1 VSDDRLAR
9 QVAFLA
15 EADKLKTILRRTPI
29 ADGSRPENSAEH
41 SWHLVLAAMTLAE
54 YAPPGVNLRRVLELL
69 TIHDLV
75 EIDAGDTFA
84 YDETGYETKAERERV
99 AADRLFGLLPEGQ
112 GRDLRSLWEEFE
124 AGESADARFAN
135 AVDRL
140 QPLLLNHA
148 NDGGPWREHGISRER
163 VVARNSPIA
172 GGSAALWELAHE
184 RIDEVHARGLL
195 ADS

>member
-1 VSDDRLAR
+1 MV
-9 QVAFLA
+9 
-15 EADKLKTILRRTPI
+15 
-29 ADGSRPENSAEH
+29 
-41 SWHLVLAAMTLAE
+41 LV
-54 YAPPGVNLRRVLELL
+54 
-69 TIHDLV
+69 HDLV

-84 YDETGYETKAERERV
+84 YDEAGYETKAERERA
-99 AADRLFGLLPEGQ
+99 AADRLFGLLPDAQ
-112 GRDLRSLWEEFE
+112 GADLRSLWEEFE